1 MENYATFHVGRIIAN
16 FQNEEREFCVEI
28 TMYKDGVKTVAR
40 ANMSARDFALALT
53 GHLSHVT
60 DATVTTYTRGSYQVG
75 GGGGPATRRDRS
87 FGVTLLE
94 ALPTARAEV
103 VIAPV

>member
-75 GGGGPATRRDRS
+75 GGGGRRRV
-87 FGVTLLE
+87 VT
-94 ALPTARAEV
+94 EV
-103 VIAPV
+103 SGSRFSKRFPQPEQR